1 MPKENEPPYNI
12 ASHFDVI
19 RCVVGAELARARS
32 EASNYLITHSKSYAF
47 KRLQAARQLVK
58 LNRGVKVLL

>member
-1 MPKENEPPYNI
+1 MPEENEPLYNI

-32 EASNYLITHSKSYAF
+32 AASNYLIIHLKSYVF
-47 KRLQAARQLVK
+47 KRLQAARLQV
-58 LNRGVKVLL
+58 N

>member
-1 MPKENEPPYNI
+1 MPEENEPLYNI

-32 EASNYLITHSKSYAF
+32 EASNHLITHPKNCVF
-47 KRLQAARQLVK
+47 KRLQAARLQV
-58 LNRGVKVLL
+58 N

>member
-1 MPKENEPPYNI
+1 MPEENEPLYNI

-32 EASNYLITHSKSYAF
+32 AASNYLITHPKNYVF
-47 KRLQAARQLVK
+47 KRLQAARLQV
-58 LNRGVKVLL
+58 N